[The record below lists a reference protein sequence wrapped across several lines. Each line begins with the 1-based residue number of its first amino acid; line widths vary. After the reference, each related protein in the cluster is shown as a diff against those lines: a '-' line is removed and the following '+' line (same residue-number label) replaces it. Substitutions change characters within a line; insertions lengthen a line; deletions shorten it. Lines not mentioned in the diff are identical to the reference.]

1 MENDLYNLAAKV
13 GELLKHHNLMLATAE
28 SCTGGLVAA
37 TITDVPGSS
46 HYFDRGFITYSNA
59 AKIEMLGVRESTLE
73 THGAVS
79 VETAREM
86 AEGVLGQS
94 SAEVSLSVT
103 GVAGPSGGTKAKPVG
118 TVCFAWCIASIP
130 TKTSMMFFAGDR
142 TAIRIQAVQFAL
154 ESLLQFSS
162 LL

>member
-13 GELLKHHNLMLATAE
+13 GEFLKHHKLTLATAE
-28 SCTGGLVAA
+28 SCTGGLIAA

-46 HYFDRGFITYSNA
+46 HYFDRGFVTYSNA

-79 VETAREM
+79 LETAREM

-94 SAEVSLSVT
+94 YANVSLSVT
-103 GVAGPSGGTKAKPVG
+103 GVAGPSGGTKEKPVG
-118 TVCFAWCIASIP
+118 TVCFAWCIACIP
-130 TKTSMMFFAGDR
+130 TKTSMMLFTGDR